1 MANVSIKFNNKEFL
15 LSCEDGQEEHL
26 EELLIHIN
34 QKFNDLKNNLGNL
47 GENKLLLIT
56 AVKIMD
62 EYFETKKISS
72 ETFVKD
78 EIKSINWKDVDQ
90 YPIFKNCELIS
101 NKEQQKS
108 CFESTLSS
116 YIYLSIN
123 VEETVVTTD
132 LNETLTIDF
141 MVDKKGK
148 LMITSMIIDSLISA
162 QIPLLEKNI
171 KKAMDSI
178 QPIAPA
184 YKRGIPVKT
193 SFQLP
198 LEIKTIA
205 N

>member
-1 MANVSIKFNNKEFL
+1 MKIKSVISL
-15 LSCEDGQEEHL
+15 VILSLFFYSC
-26 EELLIHIN
+26 
-34 QKFNDLKNNLGNL
+34 
-47 GENKLLLIT
+47 
-56 AVKIMD
+56 

-78 EIKSINWKDVDQ
+78 EIKSINWRDVDQ

-101 NKEQQKS
+101 KKEQQKS
-108 CFESTLSS
+108 CFEATLSS
-116 YIYLSIN
+116 YIYLSIK

-141 MVDKKGK
+141 IIDEKGK

-162 QIPLLEKNI
+162 QIPLMEKNI
-171 KKAMDSI
+171 KKAIDSI

>member
-1 MANVSIKFNNKEFL
+1 MKIKSVIVL
-15 LSCEDGQEEHL
+15 LILSLFFCSCE
-26 EELLIHIN
+26 N
-34 QKFNDLKNNLGNL
+34 
-47 GENKLLLIT
+47 
-56 AVKIMD
+56 
-62 EYFETKKISS
+62 FETKKISS

-78 EIKSINWKDVDQ
+78 EIKSINWRDVDQ
-90 YPIFKNCELIS
+90 YPIFKNCELVS

>member
-1 MANVSIKFNNKEFL
+1 MKIK
-15 LSCEDGQEEHL
+15 SVIG
-26 EELLIHIN
+26 LLILSL
-34 QKFNDLKNNLGNL
+34 FFYSC
-47 GENKLLLIT
+47 
-56 AVKIMD
+56 

-72 ETFVKD
+72 ETFVKE
-78 EIKSINWKDVDQ
+78 EIKSINWRDVDQ
-90 YPIFKNCELIS
+90 YPIFKNCELVS

-116 YIYLSIN
+116 YIYQSIN
-123 VEETVVTTD
+123 SKETIVTTD
-132 LNETLTIDF
+132 LNETVTIDF
-141 MVDKKGK
+141 IVDEKGK
-148 LMITSMIIDSLISA
+148 LMITSMIVDSLISA

-171 KKAMDSI
+171 KKVMDSI

>member
-1 MANVSIKFNNKEFL
+1 MKIKSII
-15 LSCEDGQEEHL
+15 G
-26 EELLIHIN
+26 LLILSL
-34 QKFNDLKNNLGNL
+34 FFYSC
-47 GENKLLLIT
+47 
-56 AVKIMD
+56 

-72 ETFVKD
+72 ETFLKD

-101 NKEQQKS
+101 KKEQQKS
-108 CFESTLSS
+108 CFEATLSS

-132 LNETLTIDF
+132 LNETLTINFIIDE
-141 MVDKKGK
+141 KGK

-198 LEIKTIA
+198 MEIKTIA

>member
-1 MANVSIKFNNKEFL
+1 MKIKSII
-15 LSCEDGQEEHL
+15 G
-26 EELLIHIN
+26 LLILSL
-34 QKFNDLKNNLGNL
+34 FFYSC
-47 GENKLLLIT
+47 
-56 AVKIMD
+56 

-72 ETFVKD
+72 ETFLKD

-132 LNETLTIDF
+132 LNETLTINFIIDE
-141 MVDKKGK
+141 KGK

-198 LEIKTIA
+198 LEIKTTA

>member
-1 MANVSIKFNNKEFL
+1 MLNFHAIYIE
-15 LSCEDGQEEHL
+15 
-26 EELLIHIN
+26 
-34 QKFNDLKNNLGNL
+34 
-47 GENKLLLIT
+47 
-56 AVKIMD
+56 
-62 EYFETKKISS
+62 
-72 ETFVKD
+72 
-78 EIKSINWKDVDQ
+78 
-90 YPIFKNCELIS
+90 YPIFKNCELVS

-116 YIYLSIN
+116 YIYQSIN
-123 VEETVVTTD
+123 SKETIVTTD

-141 MVDKKGK
+141 IVDEKGK

-171 KKAMDSI
+171 KKVMDSI

-198 LEIKTIA
+198 LELKTVA

>member
-1 MANVSIKFNNKEFL
+1 MKIKSVIVL
-15 LSCEDGQEEHL
+15 LILSLFFCSCE
-26 EELLIHIN
+26 N
-34 QKFNDLKNNLGNL
+34 
-47 GENKLLLIT
+47 
-56 AVKIMD
+56 
-62 EYFETKKISS
+62 FETKKISS

-78 EIKSINWKDVDQ
+78 EIKSINWRDVDQ

-162 QIPLLEKNI
+162 QIPLMEKNI
-171 KKAMDSI
+171 KKAIDSI

>member
-1 MANVSIKFNNKEFL
+1 MKIKSVIGL
-15 LSCEDGQEEHL
+15 LILSLFFCSCE
-26 EELLIHIN
+26 N
-34 QKFNDLKNNLGNL
+34 
-47 GENKLLLIT
+47 
-56 AVKIMD
+56 
-62 EYFETKKISS
+62 FETKKISS
-72 ETFVKD
+72 ETFVED
-78 EIKSINWKDVDQ
+78 EIKSINWRDVDQ
-90 YPIFKNCELIS
+90 YPIFKNCELVS

-162 QIPLLEKNI
+162 QIPLMEKNI
-171 KKAMDSI
+171 KNAMDSI

-198 LEIKTIA
+198 LEIKTVA

>member
-1 MANVSIKFNNKEFL
+1 MKIKSVIGL
-15 LSCEDGQEEHL
+15 VILSLFFYSC
-26 EELLIHIN
+26 
-34 QKFNDLKNNLGNL
+34 
-47 GENKLLLIT
+47 
-56 AVKIMD
+56 

-78 EIKSINWKDVDQ
+78 EIKSINWRDVDQ

-101 NKEQQKS
+101 KKEQQKS
-108 CFESTLSS
+108 CFEATLSS
-116 YIYLSIN
+116 YIYLSIK

-141 MVDKKGK
+141 IIDEKGK
-148 LMITSMIIDSLISA
+148 LMITSMIIDSLIRA

-171 KKAMDSI
+171 KRSMDSI
-178 QPIAPA
+178 QLIAPA

-198 LEIKTIA
+198 MEIKTIA

>member
-1 MANVSIKFNNKEFL
+1 MKIKSVIVL
-15 LSCEDGQEEHL
+15 LILSLFFCSCE
-26 EELLIHIN
+26 N
-34 QKFNDLKNNLGNL
+34 
-47 GENKLLLIT
+47 
-56 AVKIMD
+56 
-62 EYFETKKISS
+62 FETKKISS

-78 EIKSINWKDVDQ
+78 EIKSINWRDVDQ
-90 YPIFKNCELIS
+90 YPIFKNCELVS

-162 QIPLLEKNI
+162 QIPLMEKNI
-171 KKAMDSI
+171 KKAIDSI